1 MPKQERTVLSNLK
14 LSDYGKDTDQFL
26 IVHKFGHLE
35 EAHEE
40 DIRMMVEDYKET
52 LHRDMNPRLNKK
64 DDLIMKEKIGVSF
77 FRNLKLY
84 VESYMK
90 RTDITEELQ
99 NNLRFVS
106 MAKIKSQW

>member
-40 DIRMMVEDYKET
+40 DIRRMVEAYKKT
-52 LHRDMNPRLNKK
+52 MHRDINPRLNKRRISS
-64 DDLIMKEKIGVSF
+64 LIKQFG
-77 FRNLKLY
+77 RLL
-84 VESYMK
+84 
-90 RTDITEELQ
+90 
-99 NNLRFVS
+99 
-106 MAKIKSQW
+106 